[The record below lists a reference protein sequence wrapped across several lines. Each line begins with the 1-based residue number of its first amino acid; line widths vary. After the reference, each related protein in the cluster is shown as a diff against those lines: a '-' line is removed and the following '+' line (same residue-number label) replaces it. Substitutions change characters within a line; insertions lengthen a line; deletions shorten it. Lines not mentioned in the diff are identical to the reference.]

1 MLKTQWKVE
10 EAADAEAERQRFVLN
25 KERNSELI
33 NHNANELE
41 LKKIQLEAAK
51 KRDKELLD
59 TALAREKALTELE
72 EAEKN
77 LRRQE
82 VIELQKYY
90 K

>member
-59 TALAREKALTELE
+59 TALAREKALTELD

-77 LRRQE
+77 SRRQE

>member
-1 MLKTQWKVE
+1 MLKTQWKAE

-51 KRDKELLD
+51 KRDKELHD
-59 TALAREKALTELE
+59 AALAREKALTELE

-77 LRRQE
+77 SRRQE